1 MTTPPRTP
9 AKTLPRFV
17 PTLTEV
23 VQLPAQPLATEF
35 AQPGPPHL
43 QAVIEPA
50 AQAAPFAA
58 PLGPTVSPPYAPDLA
73 LAGSPPCDLDEALVQ
88 RVMQR
93 VMQRLGHVLEQR
105 LCDAI
110 ALVVQE
116 QTRAMLPRLRQE
128 TESAVRHAVT
138 ATLADELASRRRQL

>member
-23 VQLPAQPLATEF
+23 VQLPAQPLATEL

-58 PLGPTVSPPYAPDLA
+58 PLGPTASPPYAPDLA
-73 LAGSPPCDLDEALVQ
+73 LAGSLPCDLDEALV
-88 RVMQR
+88 QR

-138 ATLADELASRRRQL
+138 ATLADELASRRRQP